1 MERSTA
7 MDPWKGNTAT
17 VTTVSVSM
25 AMDYRD
31 MEAEDVGVE
40 KDTEMCVGVALKYY

>member
-7 MDPWKGNTAT
+7 MGPWKGNTAT

-25 AMDYRD
+25 AMDCRD
-31 MEAEDVGVE
+31 MGAEDVGVAR
-40 KDTEMCVGVALKYY
+40 DTDM